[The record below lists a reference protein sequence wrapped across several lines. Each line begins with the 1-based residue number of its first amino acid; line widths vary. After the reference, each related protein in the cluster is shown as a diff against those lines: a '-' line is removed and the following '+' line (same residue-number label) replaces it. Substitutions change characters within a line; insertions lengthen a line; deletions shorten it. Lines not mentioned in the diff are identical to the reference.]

1 MATRQRSVLMVGLD
15 DRLVEEI
22 GVVLQGGDLVA
33 ESLPD
38 AEEALELVLQ
48 LPFDVVIVGHPLPD
62 RSTEQFLAAVRR
74 NGSLSRDAAVLV
86 VTEPSLRDE
95 TQVLVGRGANRLLTT
110 TEAAPL
116 LQGLVAELLDVAPR
130 LQLRVATRLD
140 VNLEKGASRLLC
152 QTENISATGMLV
164 RTDQAFPPGTQVRFE
179 LTLPRDGAPVR
190 GVAEVIRHAG
200 KRRERVSGVGVR
212 FRSFEGLDGERFA
225 AKLRLLSA
233 AEDAASQ
240 KPPRRPS

>member
-15 DRLVEEI
+15 DRRVEEI
-22 GVVLQGGDLVA
+22 GLVLEGGALIA
-33 ESLPD
+33 ESLTD
-38 AEEALELVLQ
+38 AEEALELVVQ

-74 NGSLSRDAAVLV
+74 KGSLSRDAAVLV
-86 VTEPSLRDE
+86 VTEPALRE
-95 TQVLVGRGANRLLTT
+95 EIEVLVGRGANRLLTT

-130 LQLRVATRLD
+130 LQLRVATKLD

-164 RTDQAFPPGTQVRFE
+164 RTDQEFPPGTEFRFE
-179 LTLPRDGAPVR
+179 LTLPRDDAPVR
-190 GVAEVIRHAG
+190 GVAEVIRHAAR
-200 KRRERVSGVGVR
+200 RRERVSGVGVR
-212 FRSFEGLDGERFA
+212 FRTFEGLDGERFA
-225 AKLRLLSA
+225 AKLRHLSA
-233 AEDAASQ
+233 ARAAAS
-240 KPPRRPS
+240 PDPRRRP